1 MFYSAIPLVFCVC
14 CALGFRHF
22 EHVGNAPNSPTHR
35 CCVRSRHL
43 GANFYSLIS
52 PRVERAPPVRRRQH
66 RRERIVAPPEVMEK
80 RGRHMKR
87 NEAEHSE
94 NLGLALVAAA
104 VPHSVICLLSAL
116 RFHGIGTQAPHEVWI
131 AVAQGAARPRLDY
144 PPVRVTLVSGS
155 AFTFGV
161 ERHRVDGVPVRI
173 YSPAKTVA
181 DCFKFRNKIGLD
193 VAIEALREALR
204 AKRCTR
210 EQLWAAGK
218 VCRVSTVMRPYL
230 EAI

>member
-1 MFYSAIPLVFCVC
+1 MKSNLQQ
-14 CALGFRHF
+14 
-22 EHVGNAPNSPTHR
+22 
-35 CCVRSRHL
+35 
-43 GANFYSLIS
+43 
-52 PRVERAPPVRRRQH
+52 RRRLAASARSKAVLQP
-66 RRERIVAPPEVMEK
+66 RDFARLRIHPQEISRLVGKGQLIRVG
-80 RGRHMKR
+80 RGRYMLP
-87 NEAEHSE
+87 EAEHSE

-144 PPVRVTLVSGS
+144 PPVRVALVSGS

-161 ERHRVDGVPVRI
+161 ERHQVDGVPVRI

-210 EQLWAAGK
+210 EELWAAGK
-218 VCRVSTVMRPYL
+218 ECRVSTVIRPYL

>member
-1 MFYSAIPLVFCVC
+1 MKSNVQQRKRLAASACSKAILQPQDFARLRIHPQQISRLVSRGE
-14 CALGFRHF
+14 LIR
-22 EHVGNAPNSPTHR
+22 VG
-35 CCVRSRHL
+35 
-43 GANFYSLIS
+43 
-52 PRVERAPPVRRRQH
+52 
-66 RRERIVAPPEVMEK
+66 
-80 RGRHMKR
+80 RGRYVLPQ
-87 NEAEHSE
+87 AQHSE

-104 VPHSVICLLSAL
+104 VPRSVVCLLSAL

-173 YSPAKTVA
+173 YSSAETVA

-210 EQLWAAGK
+210 EELWAAGK
-218 VCRVSTVMRPYL
+218 ECRVTTVIRPYL

>member
-1 MFYSAIPLVFCVC
+1 MKSNLQQRRLLAASARSKAVLQPRDFARLRIHPQEISRLVGKGQ
-14 CALGFRHF
+14 LIR
-22 EHVGNAPNSPTHR
+22 VG
-35 CCVRSRHL
+35 
-43 GANFYSLIS
+43 
-52 PRVERAPPVRRRQH
+52 
-66 RRERIVAPPEVMEK
+66 
-80 RGRHMKR
+80 RGRYVLPQ
-87 NEAEHSE
+87 AEHSE

-144 PPVRVTLVSGS
+144 PPVRVILVSGS

-161 ERHRVDGVPVRI
+161 ERHLVDGVPTRI

-193 VAIEALREALR
+193 VAIEALRDSLQQKKATVNEIYRYA
-204 AKRCTR
+204 
-210 EQLWAAGK
+210 K
-218 VCRVSTVMRPYL
+218 VCRVSNVIRPYM
-230 EAI
+230 EAL